1 MRRLRRFARRFGR
14 GFGIGRAIG
23 LMLLA
28 AFLLLRYWDP
38 RAVEEL
44 RMRSFDFYQ
53 DVKPRA
59 STARPVVIVDIDE
72 ASLRA
77 YGQWPW
83 PRTIVADLVTKLTQM
98 GTAAIGFDV
107 LFAEPDRTSPG
118 VAANLYRGL
127 DDATRE
133 KLAALPSNDEVLAN
147 AIKRSKVVLGQSGDG
162 VERPDKQPLG
172 LTGFAVMGPDPKPY
186 LLSFPVLL
194 GNIPVLEQAAAG
206 RGLFSFRPDRDGIV
220 RRAPLAMIAAGQ
232 LVPAL
237 STELIRLGFGAS
249 SPLVRTNA
257 GGVSSIGVPRY
268 ELPTDGKGQVWVYY
282 SRHDA
287 KRYVSAKDILDG
299 TVEPDRFRSRIALV
313 GTSAIGLLD
322 LKTTPVDGAMPGVE
336 VHAQVIES
344 ALARALAPDSTEPAF
359 LSYSLFAPLTEMAAT
374 FVMGIVIIIFGPL
387 IGPLAMLIV
396 GAAGAAGMVAVSWY
410 MFASLGLLYDVT
422 FPLMCSLAIYAALV
436 FVNYFREQAGRQ
448 RVRSAF
454 GQYLSPTLVEQLAQ
468 SPDKLVLGGEERTMT
483 IMFSDVRGF
492 TALSETF
499 KDDPQGLT
507 QLMNRLLTPLSN
519 AILEK
524 NGTIDKYM
532 GDAIMAFW
540 NAPLDDPQHQANA
553 CEAALEMLDR
563 LKKLNAERQQ
573 EAEDNGHKFLPIK
586 IGVGLITG
594 RVTVGN
600 MGSDMRFQY
609 TVLGDSVNLASRIEG
624 QTKSYGVAVLVGANT
639 AKALKDKYP
648 LLELDCITVKGKT
661 EPETIYTVLGRPDT
675 ERAASYAAVQEAI
688 GQVLKHYR
696 AQEWTQAL
704 DKLEACKALDI
715 DFDIDTFAELYF
727 ERIEAFRVTP
737 PGPDWNGVFALTT
750 K

>member
-1 MRRLRRFARRFGR
+1 MRKLRRFARRFGL
-14 GFGIGRAIG
+14 GRAIG
-23 LMLLA
+23 LVLLA
-28 AFLLLRYWDP
+28 AFLLLRFWDP
-38 RAVEEL
+38 PALEEL
-44 RMRSFDFYQ
+44 RLRSFDFYQ
-53 DVKPRA
+53 DVQPRDA
-59 STARPVVIVDIDE
+59 KARPVVIVDIDE
-72 ASLRA
+72 ASLKA

-83 PRTIVADLVTKLTQM
+83 PRTIVADLVNKLTQM
-98 GTAAIGFDV
+98 GAVAIGFDV
-107 LFAEPDRTSPG
+107 LFAEPDRTSPS
-118 VAANLYRGL
+118 VAATLYRDL
-127 DDATRE
+127 DDVTRQ
-133 KLAALPSNDEVLAN
+133 KLAALPSNDEVLAQ
-147 AIKRSKVVLGQSGDG
+147 AFRRSKVVVGQSGEGAAPTDNAKL
-162 VERPDKQPLG
+162 DIA
-172 LTGFAVMGPDPKPY
+172 GFATMGPVDPKPY

-194 GNIPVLEQAAAG
+194 GNVPVLEQAAAG

-220 RRAPLAMIAAGQ
+220 RKAPLAMIAAGQ

-237 STELIRLGFGAS
+237 STELIRVGFGAS
-249 SPLVRTNA
+249 SPLIRTNE
-257 GGVSSIGVPRY
+257 GGISRIGVPGY
-268 ELPTDGKGQVWVYY
+268 ELPTNGKGEVWVYY
-282 SRHDA
+282 SRHDKA
-287 KRYVSAKDILDG
+287 RYVSAKSVLDG
-299 TVEPDRFRSRIALV
+299 TVDPDRFRQRIALV

-344 ALARALAPDSTEPAF
+344 ALTRALSPTSTTPSF
-359 LSYSLFAPLTEMAAT
+359 LSYSLFAPLTEMAAA
-374 FVMGIVIIIFGPL
+374 FVLGVSIVVLGPL

-396 GAAGAAGMVAVSWY
+396 GAAGSAGMVAISWY
-410 MFASLGLLYDVT
+410 MFSSLGFLYDVT
-422 FPLMCSLAIYAALV
+422 FPLICTLSVYAALV

-492 TALSETF
+492 TTISESF

-519 AILEK
+519 AILDK

-540 NAPLDDPQHQANA
+540 NAPLDDPNHEANA

-563 LKKLNAERQQ
+563 LATLNAERRA
-573 EAEDNGHKFLPIK
+573 EAEVNNQKFLQIK
-586 IGVGLITG
+586 VGIGLNTG
-594 RVTVGN
+594 RCTVGN

-624 QTKSYGVAVLVGANT
+624 QTKSYGVAILIGSKT
-639 AKALKDKYP
+639 AEALKDKYA

-661 EPETIYTVLGRPDT
+661 EPETIYTVLGRIGTGRDPSF
-675 ERAASYAAVQEAI
+675 RAVQDGI
-688 GQVLKHYR
+688 GQVLRHYR
-696 AQEWTQAL
+696 AQEWAQAL
-704 DKLEACKALDI
+704 DQLEVCKTLDV

-727 ERIEAFRVTP
+727 ERIEAFRETP
-737 PGPDWNGVFALTT
+737 PGLDWNGVFALQT